1 MLSSIRKFS
10 TSIYAKILLGI
21 VVIPFVFWGMGSSFR
36 GGNKNVIVSIDKEK
50 FSTKEFVNF
59 LTIYE
64 NTGEKINLNKIDNL
78 LSVFIGNKI
87 IQKEYNYFDIKLSN
101 HSLSKLIKIQKEF
114 ERENKFSRTEY
125 EKFLLQNNLDAVSF
139 EKNLAD
145 QEKKRQL
152 LSLVGGGLVPT
163 KFMVNNIYNKINQKR
178 EVELI
183 NLNDVFSNEIVFNE
197 NEIKSYYEKN
207 KDKYNQ
213 IYKSI
218 KILELNP
225 KELIGTDEYDN
236 IFFQKLDDIH
246 DSIIA
251 GEKFDSI
258 IKKYNLIEPSIFKI
272 NNLGQDSNYKKI
284 ISFPEELI
292 NDIFL
297 QTDLNPV
304 LFLEKKD
311 KYFIIE
317 IFKTENIQK
326 DLNNKEVKKDI
337 RENLELLKKRK
348 LMSNLISKINEK
360 KFSKSDFN
368 NFSRDKKVIIQ
379 KINLKNLND
388 SSILKEQVVNQIY
401 SFPEKKIIVAHDLY
415 LRENFLIYIDK
426 IINASIDETS
436 DEYEKYYKLSEV
448 SMTNGLFNTYDKYIK
463 GKYKIDINYKT
474 LKTIKNNFN

>member
-1 MLSSIRKFS
+1 M
-10 TSIYAKILLGI
+10 
-21 VVIPFVFWGMGSSFR
+21 
-36 GGNKNVIVSIDKEK
+36 
-50 FSTKEFVNF
+50 
-59 LTIYE
+59 
-64 NTGEKINLNKIDNL
+64 
-78 LSVFIGNKI
+78 
-87 IQKEYNYFDIKLSN
+87 
-101 HSLSKLIKIQKEF
+101 
-114 ERENKFSRTEY
+114 
-125 EKFLLQNNLDAVSF
+125 
-139 EKNLAD
+139 
-145 QEKKRQL
+145 
-152 LSLVGGGLVPT
+152 
-163 KFMVNNIYNKINQKR
+163 
-178 EVELI
+178 
-183 NLNDVFSNEIVFNE
+183 
-197 NEIKSYYEKN
+197 
-207 KDKYNQ
+207 
-213 IYKSI
+213 
-218 KILELNP
+218 ELNP
-225 KELIGTDEYDN
+225 KKLIGTDEYDN

-272 NNLGQDSNYKKI
+272 NNLGQDPNYKKI
-284 ISFPEELI
+284 TSFPEELI

-297 QTDLNPV
+297 QTDLNPI

-337 RENLELLKKRK
+337 KENLELFKKRK

-463 GKYKIDINYKT
+463 GKYKIDINFKT